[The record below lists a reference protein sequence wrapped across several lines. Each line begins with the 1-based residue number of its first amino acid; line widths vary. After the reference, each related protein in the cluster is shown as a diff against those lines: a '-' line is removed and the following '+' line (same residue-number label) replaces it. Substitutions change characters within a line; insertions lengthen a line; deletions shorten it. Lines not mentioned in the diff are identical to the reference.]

1 MMKISNP
8 PYLPLEKG
16 GRGDLR
22 YFQVRGNSTVLVL
35 LISAFLVFFIYASAD
50 AFQVEV
56 LPDEISPGGAFTIKV
71 TGAKTSRLPV
81 ASLAKKKFYFSTCG
95 EGCFIAIGA
104 VGIKAKPGGYTIK
117 LRIGDKRKSLKLVV
131 KHTSFPTLRL
141 TLPKDKVFL
150 SPDDLVRAKR
160 EDKRLKSICQIVSE
174 RLWEGNFVLPLEN
187 DISTVFGTKRVINQ
201 KMISIH
207 RGVDIKGQEGEEVK
221 ASNSGRV
228 VLAEELFFGGNT
240 IILDH
245 GQGIYTA
252 YMHLSEFK
260 VKPEDIILKGD
271 IIGFVGSSGRSTGPH
286 LHFGV
291 KVQNINTNPVSLVK
305 LNL

>member
-1 MMKISNP
+1 M
-8 PYLPLEKG
+8 
-16 GRGDLR
+16 R
-22 YFQVRGNSTVLVL
+22 YGTILFFC
-35 LISAFLVFFIYASAD
+35 ISAIFIFSLYAAAD
-50 AFQVEV
+50 AFQIEV
-56 LPDEISPGGAFTIKV
+56 VPDEISPGEAFAIKV
-71 TGAKTSRLPV
+71 TGAKTSRLPT
-81 ASLAKKKFYFSTCG
+81 ASLAKQKVYFSSCG

-104 VGIKAKPGGYTIK
+104 VGIKAKPGIYTVK
-117 LRIGDKRKSLKLVV
+117 LKIGEENKNLNLVV
-131 KHTSFPTLRL
+131 RHTSFPVLRL

-160 EDKRLKSICQIVSE
+160 EDKRLKSICQVVSG
-174 RLWEGNFVLPLEN
+174 RLWEGKFILPLEN
-187 DISTVFGTKRVINQ
+187 DISTVFGTKRIINQ

-207 RGVDIKGQEGEEVK
+207 RGVDLKGQEGEEVK
-221 ASNSGRV
+221 ASNSGRA

-245 GQGIYTA
+245 GQGIYTI
-252 YMHLSEFK
+252 YMHLSKFN

-291 KVQNINTNPVSLVK
+291 KVMDINTNPVSFAK

>member
-1 MMKISNP
+1 MKISNP
-8 PYLPLEKG
+8 PPLKKG
-16 GRGDLR
+16 GGGDLR
-22 YFQVRGNSTVLVL
+22 YFQVGKNSTVLVL
-35 LISAFLVFFIYASAD
+35 LISVFLVFFIYASAD
-50 AFQVEV
+50 AFQIDV
-56 LPDEISPGGAFTIKV
+56 LPDEISPGEAFVIKV
-71 TGAKTSRLPV
+71 TGAKTSRLPT
-81 ASLAKKKFYFSTCG
+81 ASLAKKKFYFGTCG
-95 EGCFIAIGA
+95 EGCFNAIGA
-104 VGIKAKPGGYTIK
+104 VGIKVKPGTYTIK
-117 LRIGDKRKSLKLVV
+117 LKIGKEKKNLNLVV
-131 KHTSFPTLRL
+131 KHTSFPVLRL

-150 SPDDLVRAKR
+150 SPDDLARAKR
-160 EDKRLKSICQIVSE
+160 EDKILKSIFQIVSE
-174 RLWEGNFVLPLEN
+174 RLWEGNFILPIEN
-187 DISTVFGTKRVINQ
+187 DISTIFGTKRIINQ

-207 RGVDIKGQEGEEVK
+207 RGVDIRGQEGEEVK

-260 VKPEDIILKGD
+260 VKSEDIILKGG

>member
-1 MMKISNP
+1 M
-8 PYLPLEKG
+8 
-16 GRGDLR
+16 R
-22 YFQVRGNSTVLVL
+22 YGTILFFC
-35 LISAFLVFFIYASAD
+35 ISAIFIFSIYASAD
-50 AFQVEV
+50 AFQIEV
-56 LPDEISPGGAFTIKV
+56 VPDEISPGEAFTIKV
-71 TGAKTSRLPV
+71 TGAKTSRLPT
-81 ASLAKKKFYFSTCG
+81 ASLAKKKIYFSSCG

-117 LRIGDKRKSLKLVV
+117 LSIGDKRKSLKLVV
-131 KHTSFPTLRL
+131 KRTSFPTLRL
-141 TLPKDKVFL
+141 SLPEDKVFL
-150 SPDDLVRAKR
+150 SPDNLARAKR
-160 EDKRLKSICQIVSE
+160 EDKRLKSIFQIVSD
-174 RLWEGNFVLPLEN
+174 RLWEGNFILPLEN
-187 DISTVFGTKRVINQ
+187 DISTIFGTKRIINQ
-201 KMISIH
+201 KIISIH

-245 GQGIYTA
+245 GQGIYTV
-252 YMHLSEFK
+252 YMHLSKFN
-260 VKPEDIILKGD
+260 VKPEDIILRGD

-291 KVQNINTNPVSLVK
+291 KVMDINTNPVSLAK